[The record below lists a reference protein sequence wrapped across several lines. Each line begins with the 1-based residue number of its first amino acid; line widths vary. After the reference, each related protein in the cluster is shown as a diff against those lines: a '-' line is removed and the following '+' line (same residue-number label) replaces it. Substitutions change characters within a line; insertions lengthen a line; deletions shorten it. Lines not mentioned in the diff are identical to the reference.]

1 MASENYKLS
10 RKILVLGGGGFIG
23 THLVAV
29 LNKAQHQIQVAGN
42 NLVLSGNSNVDY
54 LPGDLN
60 SQLYER
66 CKTPDLIFHLA
77 GGASVAPS
85 LQDPNHD
92 FGKTLP
98 HLGTLLHKM
107 QTDWP
112 QARLIYMSSAAVY
125 GENATDSTS
134 ITCPLK
140 PMSPYGLHK
149 QLAEEMIQ
157 FYTRRYQIAA
167 QIVRP
172 FSVYGEGLRKQLL
185 WDALNKAKRGDFC
198 YFGNG
203 EQQRDWVYINDLI
216 DFLLNLMTQHINEQ
230 NQLLNAGTGR
240 GVTINKIL
248 SMLLK
253 TAGYRQAP
261 MFSSI
266 GKPGDPDNLVS
277 CSLEQHAYPQ
287 LNHTS
292 LQQGLERYVAWF
304 KKQEQS

>member
-1 MASENYKLS
+1 MALENHKLS
-10 RKILVLGGGGFIG
+10 KKILVLGGGGFIG
-23 THLVAV
+23 THLVAA
-29 LNKAQHQIQVAGN
+29 LSKAQHQVQVIGN
-42 NLVLSGNSNVDY
+42 NLAQAAQGEVDY
-54 LPGDLN
+54 FHGELN
-60 SQLYER
+60 SQLYQR
-66 CKTPDLIFHLA
+66 CTTPDLIFSLA
-77 GGASVAPS
+77 GGASVAS
-85 LQDPNHD
+85 SWQDPYHD
-92 FGKTLP
+92 FAKTVP
-98 HLGTLLHKM
+98 HLSALLHKM
-107 QTDWP
+107 QTDW
-112 QARLIYMSSAAVY
+112 QHSRLIYLSSAAVY
-125 GENATDSTS
+125 GENATDNTS

-149 QLAEEMIQ
+149 QVAEEMIQ
-157 FYTRRYQIAA
+157 FYSKRYQIAA

-198 YFGNG
+198 YFGSG

-277 CSLEQHAYPQ
+277 DSLEQHAYPQ